1 MKQKIEWY
9 QEVLHLEPGSKVFF
23 TLARMQAES
32 GETEAALSTLRHGL
46 NHNPDHIEARI
57 FLVDMLFSQGR
68 TEGVWAE
75 VDEIALRLERYPGF
89 WAAWSERLS
98 KKPRLRDAALA
109 LRFFSAV
116 IKGEPVSWAEI
127 IEQGMARVFS
137 DRLFAPEAVLPA
149 PKTSARKSASPKGS
163 KAKAEPVLPLIKE
176 ESTVPSAK
184 AAGIRSTP
192 QAYPPPAGRAAV
204 LSKTLLPSKGVVPS
218 KNEAEDEEYIE
229 EKFSLKTRSMAEVLA
244 EQGDYAGALNIY
256 EDLLR
261 EAGSETEK
269 AELEKAIARVNAEAG
284 VADSTA
290 SLERKEEED
299 NFSGQPVLARVLD
312 VLEKLVDRVEEKA
325 EGIAVLDK

>member
-9 QEVLHLEPGSKVFF
+9 QEVLQLEPSSKVFF

-32 GETEAALSTLRHGL
+32 GETEAALLTLRRGL
-46 NHNPDHIEARI
+46 DHNPDHIEARI
-57 FLVDMLFSQGR
+57 FWVDMLFSQGR

-116 IKGEPVSWAEI
+116 IKGESVSWAEI
-127 IEQGMARVFS
+127 IEQGMARMFS

-149 PKTSARKSASPKGS
+149 PKTSARKSSSSKGS
-163 KAKAEPVLPLIKE
+163 KAKAESVL
-176 ESTVPSAK
+176 PSAK
-184 AAGIRSTP
+184 EENTAPSAKTVGIKSAPAAF
-192 QAYPPPAGRAAV
+192 PPAAAGRAAA
-204 LSKTLLPSKGVVPS
+204 LPKTALFSQGPAPL
-218 KNEAEDEEYIE
+218 KNETEDEEYIE

-261 EAGSETEK
+261 EAGSGAEK

-284 VADSTA
+284 VADVA
-290 SLERKEEED
+290 APAEEKGEED
-299 NFSGQPVLARVLD
+299 NFSGQP
-312 VLEKLVDRVEEKA
+312 
-325 EGIAVLDK
+325 